1 MRFLIIGADAAG
13 MSAASRARRNRKDLE
28 IVVLEQTRDVSYS
41 ACGMPYNLAEP
52 EREMDDLVV
61 REASVF
67 REKQGIDLR
76 LGHRA
81 EAINRTAKAVR
92 GTQAD
97 GKAFELAYDKL
108 LIATGARPVIL
119 DVPGADLPG
128 VTGLKSLEDGRRIK
142 QHLAGNDVRQAVIV
156 GMGYIGMEMAEAFF
170 ERGVRV
176 DMVKPRPSLLPWMP
190 DDLSDVVLRELETH
204 LVRVHTGEALQS
216 VERTGERL
224 SVACTNLRL
233 ETDLV
238 LFAAGVRPNSELAA
252 EAGLDLGPDD
262 AVAVDRACR
271 TSDPDIYATGDCA
284 DAFHVVT
291 GQRTWVPLAL
301 RANRGGRAVADHV
314 TGREVSLDGVAGT
327 AVFKVFDLQ
336 VARTGL
342 SMAEAEEAGFDPAEA
357 VIFARSRAHRHPGAS
372 QIGVQMIADRATGRL
387 LGVQMVGREGV
398 AHRIDAPAVALHA
411 GMTVERFHE
420 CDLAYAP
427 PFGATWDPMH
437 IAAQQLMKKL

>member
-41 ACGMPYNLAEP
+41 ACGMPYNLADP
-52 EREMDDLVV
+52 GREMDDLVV
-61 REASVF
+61 RAASVF

-81 EAINRTAKAVR
+81 EAINRTAKVVR

-97 GKAFELAYDKL
+97 GRTFEEAYDKL

-119 DVPGADLPG
+119 DVPGNDLPG
-128 VTGLKSLEDGRRIK
+128 VMALKSLEDGRRIK
-142 QHLAGNDVRQAVIV
+142 RYLAENEVRQAVIA

-176 DMVKPRPSLLPWMP
+176 DMIKPRPRLLPWMP
-190 DDLSDVVLRELETH
+190 DELSNVIRRELDSR
-204 LVRVHTGEALQS
+204 LVRIH
-216 VERTGERL
+216 TGERL
-224 SVACTNLRL
+224 QEIERSGDRLAITCTNLRM

-238 LFAAGVRPNSELAA
+238 LFATGVRPNSEIAA
-252 EAGLDLGPDD
+252 EAGLDLGPED

-291 GQRTWVPLAL
+291 GKRTWVPLAL

-314 TGREVSLDGVAGT
+314 AGREVSLQGVAGT

-342 SMAEAEEAGFDPAEA
+342 STAEAEEAGFEPVEE
-357 VIFARSRAHRHPGAS
+357 VIFTSSRAHRHPGAS
-372 QIGVQMIADRATGRL
+372 EIGVQMVGDRATGRL
-387 LGVQMVGREGV
+387 LGVQMVGKEGA

-411 GMTVERFHE
+411 GMTIEQFHE

-427 PFGATWDPMH
+427 PFGRTWDPLH
-437 IAAQQLMKKL
+437 IAAQQVMKKL

>member
-92 GTQAD
+92 GTKAD
-97 GKAFELAYDKL
+97 GKDFELAYDKL

-176 DMVKPRPSLLPWMP
+176 DMVKPRQQLLPWMP
-190 DDLSDVVLRELETH
+190 DDLSDVVQKELETH
-204 LVRVHTGEALQS
+204 LVRVHTGEALQA
-216 VERTGERL
+216 VERSGKRL
-224 SVACTNLRL
+224 SVTCTNLRL

-291 GQRTWVPLAL
+291 GERTWVPLAL

-314 TGREVSLDGVAGT
+314 TGREVSLDGVVGT

-342 SMAEAEEAGFDPAEA
+342 SMDEAGKAGFDPVEA

-372 QIGVQMIADRATGRL
+372 QIGVQMVGDRGSGRL

-411 GMTVERFHE
+411 RMTVEQFHE